1 MDTDQIMQI
10 IYLIAILAVAWIVLR
25 VVLKMAARVF
35 ACGCGAIL
43 AIGVLIY
50 LVRYFTNTM

>member
-1 MDTDQIMQI
+1 MDTNQLMQI
-10 IYLIAILAVAWIVLR
+10 VYLVVILAIAWVVLR
-25 VVLKMAARVF
+25 FVLKLASRVF

-50 LVRYFTNTM
+50 LFRYFTNTM